1 MASDIRLRCLNVQ
14 AVRSGIAEQTPATP
28 LRFAKKHEMLGL
40 KVAVITELAD
50 YAVAHLLGRE
60 AKSILL
66 VEVYTRDSK
75 LDYQRHSIESRYH
88 GSLIQT
94 NRVFCFM
101 HAPLLHIMIIV
112 APATVKLLDGA
123 LRDTW
128 LTAILP
134 QPPS

>member
-28 LRFAKKHEMLGL
+28 LRFAKVHEMMEL

-66 VEVYTRDSK
+66 VKVYTRDSK
-75 LDYQRHSIESRYH
+75 LDYQRHSIE
-88 GSLIQT
+88 
-94 NRVFCFM
+94 
-101 HAPLLHIMIIV
+101 
-112 APATVKLLDGA
+112 
-123 LRDTW
+123 
-128 LTAILP
+128 
-134 QPPS
+134 